1 MNSNDFTLQ
10 ARFLRG
16 LSNKVRLTILELLKV
31 SEMTVN
37 EIVSSSKMS
46 QSSISQHLS
55 CLKECG
61 LGTARQDGKYIYY
74 QIKNPYILELLSLVD
89 HIVEETKDDIIT
101 CKYHNNLRMDD
112 ADE

>member
-31 SEMTVN
+31 SELTVN

-46 QSSISQHLS
+46 QSSITQHLS
-55 CLKECG
+55 CLRECG
-61 LGTARQDGKYIYY
+61 VVTARQDGKYSYY
-74 QIKNPYILELLSLVD
+74 QMKNRYILELLSLVD
-89 HIVEETKDDIIT
+89 HNVEQTKDGMIT
-101 CKYHNNLRMDD
+101 CK
-112 ADE
+112 